1 MTTPFD
7 YDSDPERF
15 RLAAGVTQQHLTGAR
30 SLYAHLAEVLAGVH
44 TRRILDIGCR
54 EGALRAALPAQ
65 LRWRIIGL
73 DASGTMLC
81 AHAPPVVQADAAAVP
96 FRADVFDAAVAV
108 NVLDHL
114 AEPTVA
120 ISEAR
125 RGLTAGGIFIA
136 ATASRH
142 DSPELAHVW
151 RPPPSSFDAE
161 DAPGAGGVRIRAG
174 ARQPVGCAARA
185 AAPPRCGPPL
195 SDRPVRGPRTRH
207 RRRCTG

>member
-15 RLAAGVTQQHLTGAR
+15 RLAARVTQQHLTGAR

-44 TRRILDIGCR
+44 TRPILDIGCG

-81 AHAPPVVQADAAAVP
+81 GHAPPVVQADAAALP

-125 RGLTAGGIFIA
+125 HVLTAGGSSSPPRPA
-136 ATASRH
+136 ATTPRNWLTSGGH
-142 DSPELAHVW
+142 
-151 RPPPSSFDAE
+151 RPPASTPRTL
-161 DAPGAGGVRIRAG
+161 PGWWRRYSGRCTSAGGMRRSC
-174 ARQPVGCAARA
+174 GCPTAMRSA
-185 AAPPRCGPPL
+185 
-195 SDRPVRGPRTRH
+195 TI
-207 RRRCTG
+207 